1 MPEWDSLCEWKK
13 LVDNSKI
20 VRIYLHLKFFN
31 YYIFIMS
38 VVAPAQDLLVRVK
51 NAYMARRN
59 TVTGIV
65 HSNFLESIVSLLK
78 KYKFVKNYT
87 IDEDGKK
94 RFLNIQLHDVVDPVQ
109 DIPVIRLYSK
119 PSRRRYVSYKDIK
132 PVAWW
137 TGIGIIST
145 SKGLLPTHVA
155 KQLKVWGEL
164 IAEIY

>member
-1 MPEWDSLCEWKK
+1 MVIVVKYTYIGYSL
-13 LVDNSKI
+13 
-20 VRIYLHLKFFN
+20 N

-51 NAYMARRN
+51 NAYMARKN

-87 IDEDGKK
+87 VDQDGNKK
-94 RFLNIQLHDVVDPVQ
+94 FLNIVLHDVVDPVQ

-119 PSRRRYVSYKDIK
+119 PSRRWYVSYKDIK

-137 TGIGIIST
+137 AGIGIIST

-155 KQLKVWGEL
+155 KQLKIGGEL